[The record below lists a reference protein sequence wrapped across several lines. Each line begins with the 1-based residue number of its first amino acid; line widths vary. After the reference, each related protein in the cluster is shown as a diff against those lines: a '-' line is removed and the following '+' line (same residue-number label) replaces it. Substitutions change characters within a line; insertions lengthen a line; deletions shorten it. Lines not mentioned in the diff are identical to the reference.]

1 MALNVKLEAFERP
14 LDLLLHLIEKERI
27 DIYDI
32 PISELTDQYLSYIS
46 EMDEAHLDLASEFL
60 VMAATLLSIKS
71 KMLLPKQKNEGVQLE
86 LAATVEDLDPREE
99 LVNRLLEYK
108 KYKEIAVELKNM
120 EAFQSRI
127 FKRNPED
134 LSFLKKEE
142 FSITNLTLD
151 DLMSTYLNIINAE
164 KRVEPIHIVKRDLIP
179 ISRKIKD
186 VFKYICS
193 CSSIIKF
200 SSLLKNIRSKAEK
213 IVTFL
218 AVLELIKM
226 NKISAEQES
235 IFGEITIYRKGG
247 PHHESRG
254 SYRNY

>member
-1 MALNVKLEAFERP
+1 MALNVKLEAFEGP

-71 KMLLPKQKNEGVQLE
+71 KMLLPKQKPDAVQLE
-86 LAATVEDLDPREE
+86 LAATREDIDPREE

-108 KYKEIAVELKNM
+108 KYKEIAEELKNL
-120 EAFQSRI
+120 EALQSKI
-127 FKRNPED
+127 FKRSSED
-134 LSFLKKEE
+134 ISFFKKVE
-142 FSITNLTLD
+142 FDLTNLTLD
-151 DLMSTYLNIINAE
+151 DLMSAYLNVINTHKKE
-164 KRVEPIHIVKRDLIP
+164 EPVHIVKNDPIP
-179 ISRKIKD
+179 ISRKIKEI
-186 VFKYICS
+186 FKFIY
-193 CSSIIKF
+193 SSNSLIKF
-200 SSLLKNIRSKAEK
+200 SGLLKNVQSKIEK

-226 NKISAEQES
+226 NKITVQQEKL
-235 IFGEITIYRKGG
+235 FGEIIICRK
-247 PHHESRG
+247 RG
-254 SYRNY
+254 SSYGS